1 MTKQYIALNNR
12 VIFKFRY
19 GKWNLIKINK
29 PQERFVVNKN
39 EAQILKSLF
48 SGKSISEVGR
58 EFRVN
63 KNDIK
68 YFLQP
73 ILNEKIINPSFKSKN
88 FLSQCFDIN
97 PPLDSLN
104 ILLTNSCNLR
114 CAHCYVNAG
123 KKLEKELSGSDWMK
137 TIEEAKKLGVFSVNI
152 SGGEPLLHPDFWKI
166 TKFLASKKQFY
177 SNLNTNGTLLKNA
190 HLELLSLA
198 FSSVQISIDGDN
210 QKRHDRFRGVAGCFD
225 SSINAIKMLIDYGI
239 ETNVAF
245 SLSPENI
252 SSLDGVVKICEDA
265 GVNIL
270 NIGLVANIGR
280 AKLNESVFVGRDFLD
295 VVYQKIKNISERKSN
310 LNILFPFRFNKIWN
324 KKNIKKK
331 YICDGDNNQIL
342 FIMAD
347 GTAMPCDKLPP
358 DIFGCG
364 NVMDKSLSEI
374 WLSKK
379 MTTFKLMENTDIL
392 ECKNCNLLKICGGA
406 CVARSFQKTGS
417 LHFGDFASCIMANK
431 CANV

>member
-12 VIFKFRY
+12 VIFKSRY
-19 GKWNLIKINK
+19 GKWNLIKINQ
-29 PQERFVVNKN
+29 PQERFAVNKN

-58 EFRVN
+58 KFHVN
-63 KNDIK
+63 KNEIE

-73 ILNEKIINPSFKSKN
+73 ILNEKIIKPSFKLEG
-88 FLSQCFDIN
+88 FLSQCVDIN

-114 CAHCYVNAG
+114 CAHCYVNSG
-123 KKLEKELSGSDWMK
+123 KKLEKELSGSNWIRIIK
-137 TIEEAKKLGVFSVNI
+137 EAKNLGVFSLNI
-152 SGGEPLLHPDFWKI
+152 SGGEPLLHPDFWEI
-166 TKFLASKKQFY
+166 AKFLASKKQFY
-177 SNLNTNGTLLKNA
+177 SNLNTNGTLLKKE
-190 HLELLSLA
+190 HLELLSSA

-210 QKRHDRFRGVAGCFD
+210 QKRHDRFRGVEGSFNK
-225 SSINAIKMLIDYGI
+225 SINAIKMLIDYGVK
-239 ETNVAF
+239 TNVAF
-245 SLSPENI
+245 SLSSNNI
-252 SSLDGVVKICEDA
+252 SSLDGVIKICEDA
-265 GVNIL
+265 RVNIL

-280 AKLNESVFVGRDFLD
+280 AKLNKSVFVSRDFLD
-295 VVYQKIKNISERKSN
+295 VVYQKIKKISDRKSN
-310 LNILFPFRFNKIWN
+310 LNILLPFRFDKILN

-342 FIMAD
+342 YIMAD

-358 DIFGCG
+358 DIFTCG
-364 NVMDKSLSEI
+364 NVISKSISEI

-379 MTTFKLMENTDIL
+379 MTAFKLMKNTDIL
-392 ECKNCNLLKICGGA
+392 KCKNCDLLKICGGA
-406 CVARSFQKTGS
+406 CVARSFQETGS
-417 LHFGDFASCIMANK
+417 FHFGDFASCIMANK